1 MTHRAFESEAMAERQ
16 VAGTQLR
23 RIRSFYGRDACL
35 LARASGFGK
44 PFSEAVRKRSSS
56 AFSNRGASAR
66 KSGSRRAVAQVA
78 LGARRWFVRPLP
90 RASVTGFSFLL
101 LGVGSL
107 ELERKER
114 KNGRFPSYKEEDR
127 TRMNVR
133 AMCPVL
139 SGKCRC

>member
-1 MTHRAFESEAMAERQ
+1 MTHRGVRVRTDGRTASC
-16 VAGTQLR
+16 
-23 RIRSFYGRDACL
+23 RSFYGRDACL

-107 ELERKER
+107 
-114 KNGRFPSYKEEDR
+114 GS
-127 TRMNVR
+127 R
-133 AMCPVL
+133 ALVE
-139 SGKCRC
+139 